1 MPSSPCPLAASAQPR
16 RGMACANCCGNPWS
30 VAMVMSGLGACLG
43 QGRLPA
49 QVMQHGSPVQGDGQ
63 TQGVGELLG
72 QGQRR
77 LAAGHRLVG
86 VPEEPEGRASAIA
99 ATHPRVVPAV
109 ERGMGAVPLRIIEP
123 QPLFLVRPGG
133 GQLAASEQGGP
144 QGVVGLEQEVRV
156 LEALG
161 QAEELLSQ
169 RPHRLI
175 FAARVIHHPESPQ
188 HAEELRRLP
197 HLLTQLAGAGVQP
210 FHLWGATGPWW
221 PATPCRGSS
230 ARPAPAGCARGSL
243 AGW

>member
-16 RGMACANCCGNPWS
+16 RGMASRHVCRKPLVGRDGHG
-30 VAMVMSGLGACLG
+30 GLGACLG

-49 QVMQHGSPVQGDGQ
+49 QVMQHGRPVQGHGE

-77 LAAGHRLVG
+77 LAAGHRLVR
-86 VPEEPEGRASAIA
+86 VPEEPEGLRRAIA
-99 ATHPRVVPAV
+99 ATHPGVVPAV
-109 ERGMGAVPLRIIEP
+109 ERGMGAVPLRVIEP

-133 GQLAASEQGGP
+133 GELAASEQGGP

-175 FAARVIHHPESPQ
+175 VAARVIHLQSP
-188 HAEELRRLP
+188 HSTRKSC
-197 HLLTQLAGAGVQP
+197 G
-210 FHLWGATGPWW
+210 
-221 PATPCRGSS
+221 GSPTCSHS
-230 ARPAPAGCARGSL
+230 ARARV
-243 AGW
+243 